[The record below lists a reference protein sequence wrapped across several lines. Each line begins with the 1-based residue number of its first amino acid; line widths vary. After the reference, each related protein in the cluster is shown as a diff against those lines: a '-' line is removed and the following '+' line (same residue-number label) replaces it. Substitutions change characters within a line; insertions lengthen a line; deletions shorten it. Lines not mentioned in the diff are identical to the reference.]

1 MRASPLTRHGR
12 RRHPSSSGSLR
23 PIPSPASFTG
33 PKGDLKGYCEPMVA
47 LDPGK
52 MVQFERVGFV
62 RIEKATAM
70 LIEAYWGHRWGDP
83 AGIPS
88 FPCPA
93 MA

>member
-1 MRASPLTRHGR
+1 
-12 RRHPSSSGSLR
+12 
-23 PIPSPASFTG
+23 
-33 PKGDLKGYCEPMVA
+33 MVA